1 MRIQLNPEAFISKLL
16 ITFCLWKARR
26 DRLCLVM
33 DQVHEN
39 GLQNSKKEMDIRQVH
54 KGFSSFIEKYL
65 PYLKFF
71 QSGALQYFDW
81 FQSPKHLILGTH
93 YAYSNRD
100 GWWTAAWSLYAKLWS
115 TIWWI
120 LIGSRDLGG
129 SGTTP
134 RHLTFSLQHV
144 CKIVL
149 HTYITWPFTKMYG
162 SFHATMKNKFPKED
176 SPH

>member
-1 MRIQLNPEAFISKLL
+1 MKIAYNILPTKGKERPALPSDGSGSAWKLVY
-16 ITFCLWKARR
+16 IILWRNGI
-26 DRLCLVM
+26 M
-33 DQVHEN
+33 QVH
-39 GLQNSKKEMDIRQVH
+39 QV
-54 KGFSSFIEKYL
+54 FSSFIDKYL

-100 GWWTAAWSLYAKLWS
+100 GWWTAAWSLYGKLWS

-129 SGTTP
+129 SGTTL
-134 RHLTFSLQHV
+134 RRLTFSLQHV